1 MLGRRVRVAL
11 IVVALLPPALAGCAG
26 EVPEPVLFGCALSL
40 SGKLEETG
48 SLYLEGYELWKE
60 SVNSGGGISIGGES
74 YQVDILY
81 YDDESDTQ
89 QTGELVEK
97 LITEDGVDFLLGPY
111 GSSANLEAAAV
122 ADEYGVPMVQ
132 GGGAAEAIFT
142 SGFEYVFGLLNPA
155 SDYFNS
161 ILEWGAGIEPGPN
174 TVAIVSAD
182 DVFSLSAAEGAE
194 QYAGELGYD
203 VISLATFEQEGDLPG
218 ILGNLTDDDPDMV
231 LFSAHFE
238 EALSFVQAA
247 KDVGLSP
254 DMFGITVAP
263 SDPAFVD
270 ELGADADYVFGTSQW
285 LPVLSYNGSVFE
297 SAEDYALLYQQE
309 YGREPDYHSA
319 AASACGVSYQLA
331 LEEAGSLDRDDVRDA
346 LGALDAETFYGRIN
360 FGADGRIANCPMVA
374 LQIQGGNIV
383 IIFPESLATGS
394 ALYPIPGGGT
404 L

>member
-1 MLGRRVRVAL
+1 MGRRVKVIL
-11 IVVALLPPALAGCAG
+11 VLVALLPPALAGCAG
-26 EVPEPVLFGCALSL
+26 EGPQPVLFGCALSL
-40 SGKLEETG
+40 SGDLGETG
-48 SLYLEGYELWKE
+48 SLYIEGYELWKGR
-60 SVNSGGGISIGGES
+60 VNSGGGISIGGES

-89 QTGELVEK
+89 KTGDLVEK
-97 LITEDGVDFLLGPY
+97 LITEDGVDFILGPY

-132 GGGAAEAIFT
+132 GGGAADEIFT

-161 ILEWGAGIEPGPN
+161 ILEWGTDIEPGPN

-182 DVFSLSAAEGAE
+182 DVFSLSAAGGAE

-203 VISLATFEQEGDLPG
+203 VISLATFEKEGDLPG

-238 EALSFVQAA
+238 EALSFIQTA

-254 DMFGITVAP
+254 NMFGITVAP

-285 LPVLSYNGSVFE
+285 VSYLSYNGSVFG
-297 SAEDYALLYQQE
+297 SAEGYAQLFQQE

-319 AASACGVSYQLA
+319 AASACGVSYQLS
-331 LEEAGSLDRDDVRDA
+331 LEQAGSLDRDDVRDA
-346 LGALDAETFYGRIN
+346 LEALDAETFYGRIN
-360 FGADGRIANCPMVA
+360 FGADGRIADCPMVA
-374 LQIQGGNIV
+374 VQIQGGDIV

-394 ALYPIPGGGT
+394 ALYPAPGDGT

>member
-1 MLGRRVRVAL
+1 MGRRVKVAL
-11 IVVALLPPALAGCAG
+11 ILVALLPPALAGCAG
-26 EVPEPVLFGCALSL
+26 EGPEPVLFGCALSL
-40 SGKLEETG
+40 SGELEETG
-48 SLYLEGYELWKE
+48 SLYIEGYELWKE
-60 SVNSGGGISIGGES
+60 RVNSGGGISIGGES
-74 YQVDILY
+74 YQVDIIY
-81 YDDESDTQ
+81 YNDESDTQ

-97 LITEDGVDFLLGPY
+97 LINEDGVDFLLGPY
-111 GSSANLEAAAV
+111 GSSANLKAAAV

-132 GGGAAEAIFT
+132 GGGAAEEIFT

-161 ILEWGAGIEPGPN
+161 ILEWGTGVEPGPN

-218 ILGNLTDDDPDMV
+218 ILGNLTGDDPDMV

-238 EALSFVQAA
+238 EALSFVVTA

-254 DMFGITVAP
+254 EMFGITVAP

-270 ELGADADYVFGTSQW
+270 ELGVDADYVFGTSQW
-285 LPVLSYNGSVFE
+285 VPDVSYNGSVFG
-297 SAEDYALLYQQE
+297 SAEGYAQLFQQE

-331 LEEAGSLDRDDVRDA
+331 LEEAGSLDRNDVRDA

-360 FGADGRIANCPMVA
+360 FGADGRIADCPMVA
-374 LQIQGGNIV
+374 VQIQDGDIV

-394 ALYPIPGGGT
+394 ALYPAPGDGT
-404 L
+404 P